1 MHAIWVYT
9 NTWIYIIQVMEYNVD
24 TLCYSEILGHE
35 GAVINLFILQTYTEM
50 HLWFAMNKYTSI
62 LFILTVLN
70 RE

>member
-50 HLWFAMNKYTSI
+50 HL
-62 LFILTVLN
+62 
-70 RE
+70 